1 MAESPFKVLS
11 RNPDYR
17 RYFTGMVPV
26 AFGSQIEA
34 VTIGWQVYHIARQ
47 TMSIEE
53 SAFMVGMVGLAQ
65 FAPLFL
71 LTLFAG
77 TLADRVSRLGIVFWS
92 LLAEFVGVLA
102 LVYIALQP
110 SPELSAIFAV
120 GALFGA
126 ARAFLSPANSA
137 LVPML
142 VTRADMP
149 QAMTLS
155 MTVWMSSVII
165 GPFFGGLLVAHS
177 VASAYAATAVCY
189 GIGLA
194 MMFTVK
200 TPTKPERQEGKALA
214 LLREGLVY
222 VWENKVVFGAISL
235 DLFAVL
241 LGGATALLPAFATDV
256 LQVGPLGF
264 GLLRAGP
271 AVGGL
276 VMAIYLSYR
285 PIKRAAGVKMFLG
298 VAAFGLATIAF
309 GLSKSLP
316 LSFVALVI
324 LGAGDMISVNV
335 RQVLIQIVTP
345 DHMRGRVSAVSGLF
359 ISGSNELGE
368 FETGVVSR
376 FVGPVMAAVYGGI
389 GTLIVT
395 GIWAAWF
402 PALRRADR
410 LDGQDG

>member
-1 MAESPFKVLS
+1 MAESPFKVLF

-34 VTIGWQVYHIARQ
+34 VTIGWQVYDLARQ
-47 TMSIEE
+47 TMSIKE

-65 FAPLFL
+65 FAPLFV

-77 TLADRVSRLGIVFWS
+77 TLADRVSRMAIVFWS
-92 LLAEFVGVLA
+92 LVAEFAGVLA

-110 SPELSAIFAV
+110 APDLLSIFAV
-120 GALFGA
+120 AALFGA

-137 LVPML
+137 VVPML
-142 VTRADMP
+142 VSKADMP
-149 QAMTLS
+149 RAMTLS

-165 GPFFGGLLVAHS
+165 GPFFGGLLVAQS
-177 VASAYAATAVCY
+177 VASAYAATAICY
-189 GIGLA
+189 GVGLA
-194 MMFTVK
+194 MLLTVR
-200 TPTKPERQEGKALA
+200 TPTRPERQEGKALA

-222 VWENKVVFGAISL
+222 VWQNKVVFGAISL

-285 PIKRAAGVKMFLG
+285 PIKHSAGVKMFLG

-316 LSFVALVI
+316 LSFAALVV

-335 RQVLIQIVTP
+335 RQILIQIVTP

-376 FVGPVMAAVYGGI
+376 FAGPVMAAVFGGI